1 VGVVGPKG
9 DKGNPGLPGKIST
22 VMCVCGNYIFFTK
35 QKKTIN

>member
-22 VMCVCGNYIFFTK
+22 VMCVCGHYIFL
-35 QKKTIN
+35 QNRKKTIN